1 MNERNFSIDLSTLH
15 KIKSFQVTCM
25 VLAVVEIVEVTL
37 MENLLLNITVKDF
50 SIMLHIWF
58 GLEGNQLR
66 CIGEHLLI
74 IVVVMLI
81 VCARQGLHMSI

>member
-1 MNERNFSIDLSTLH
+1 
-15 KIKSFQVTCM
+15 M

-66 CIGEHLLI
+66 CIGDHLCLALVGLLTEWRHATNI
-74 IVVVMLI
+74 GFNSSSGRVMYVL
-81 VCARQGLHMSI
+81 M